1 MDPVL
6 IQFGPL
12 AIRWYGVMYGIGILI
27 GGWLLGKEF
36 RRKDISLSDDER
48 WKFLTLVFLSGILG
62 ARIYYV
68 IFNWNFYSSHPAEIP
83 AIWHG
88 GLAIHGGLI
97 GGVLGGWWYV
107 NRRSLSFL
115 KLADAG
121 APSMILAQAL
131 GRIGNLMNGEVHGYP
146 TTMPWGIVFPADS
159 PAGRE
164 FGQVPLHPAMLY
176 ESVLNLLIFLFLWSI
191 RKKPAKDGFIFS
203 LYLILYSIDR
213 SIVSTFRA
221 EDLML
226 GPFRAPHVVSLI
238 IILLAGGYL
247 LQKRL
252 WTQDE

>member
-1 MDPVL
+1 
-6 IQFGPL
+6 
-12 AIRWYGVMYGIGILI
+12 MYGIGILI

-36 RRKDISLSDDER
+36 RRKGIPLSDDQR
-48 WKFLTLVFLSGILG
+48 WNFLTLVFLSGILG
-62 ARIYYV
+62 ARAYYV
-68 IFNWNFYSSHPAEIP
+68 VFNWDIYSIHPLEIP

-107 NRRSLSFL
+107 RRNKLSFFQ
-115 KLADAG
+115 LADAG

-131 GRIGNLMNGEVHGYP
+131 GRIGNLMNGEIHGYP
-146 TTMPWGIVFPADS
+146 TRMPWGIIFPPES
-159 PAGRE
+159 PAGQQ

-176 ESVLNLLIFLFLWSI
+176 EMALNFLIFAFLWSI
-191 RKKPAKDGFIFS
+191 RKRPSQNGFIFS

-238 IILLAGGYL
+238 VVVIVGGYL
-247 LQKRL
+247 VKKQL
-252 WTQDE
+252 WKPER